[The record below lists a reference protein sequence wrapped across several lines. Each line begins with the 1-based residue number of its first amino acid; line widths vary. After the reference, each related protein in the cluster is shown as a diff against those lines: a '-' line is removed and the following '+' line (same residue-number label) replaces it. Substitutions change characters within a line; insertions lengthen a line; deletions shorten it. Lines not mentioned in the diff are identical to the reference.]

1 MNDTDLSRRTLI
13 GGAAAVAGLLLPM
26 REALAQTRISGG
38 DWFAMVRT
46 HHQMIAETMQN
57 LIDSQDALYE
67 KRDRLQRTVAFQL
80 SAHATAEENVLYP
93 ALALTGMAAESD
105 KLYLDQA
112 HAKVMNAE
120 LQWVAAP
127 RRTDD
132 AWFNRVRALRNAV
145 LRHAQEEE
153 TRLYPQL
160 RQKLDAQQNA
170 ALTTGYLREFAT
182 VQSRAAV
189 GESA

>member
-26 REALAQTRISGG
+26 REALAQTRIAGG
-38 DWFAMVRT
+38 DWLAMVRT
-46 HHQMIAETMQN
+46 HHQMIAETMQD

-93 ALALTGMAAESD
+93 ALALTGLVAESD
-105 KLYLDQA
+105 KLYLEQA

-120 LQWVAAP
+120 LQWVPAP

-132 AWFNRVRALRNAV
+132 AWFNRVRALRKAV
-145 LRHAQEEE
+145 LKHAQEEE

-170 ALTTGYLREFAT
+170 ALTTGYVREFAT

-189 GESA
+189 G